1 MTMTAVAAGRS
12 DLPRWLASAAVV
24 LGLHAAGVTFVALW
38 RAPISAGDAGA
49 PIVVEFAPIAAAPDE
64 TVDNLAPGPVQEK
77 YEPPPELSV
86 ETPQEKIEKI
96 EPPPDV
102 RPEVALPPE
111 PVKPAPPKPIEKP
124 RAPATTAPQRQP
136 RVAALPAA
144 PAVGATSEN
153 RAAAASWHGL
163 ILAQIERHKGY
174 PEEARAHG
182 DKGTAQVAFTL
193 DRQGRVLASRIVRS
207 SGFPALDQET
217 MATVRRAQPFP
228 PPPADV
234 PGATFNF
241 SVPIRFNLR

>member
-1 MTMTAVAAGRS
+1 MTAAAAERP
-12 DLPRWLASAAVV
+12 DLSRWLASAAVV

-102 RPEVALPPE
+102 KPEVVLPPAE
-111 PVKPAPPKPIEKP
+111 PVKPAPPKPIGKR

-153 RAAAASWHGL
+153 RAVAASWHGL

-228 PPPADV
+228 PPPSNM
-234 PGATFNF
+234 PGETFEF
-241 SVPIRFNLR
+241 TVPIRFNIR